1 MAANNET
8 KVQKSNTLE
17 QWRVKTNT
25 VSHHVGDI
33 DLLDGRLTDGLF
45 LFTGDGSTT
54 RFGFG
59 TDNSSKTLRIEL
71 QPENPVDSIAQILLT
86 GSPSLTGFVAD
97 VVVFQGSVGS
107 ETFTGQINYINANKI
122 VLRNTTGTF
131 NPSADLKYASNTI
144 GNANLVR
151 LISESYDT
159 GYAKVKV
166 DGNTQVQ
173 EVGIGSQAG
182 YHILNYSLEVVLSG
196 SPSIPAEFTEGAIL
210 TQSGGFVGTILEVSA
225 THLRFKTHTGTFA
238 TNTLVQLQGDAS
250 KRILAANLS
259 SVATKDTA
267 IGTVIEFHT
276 APASGKSISINTQN
290 IVDSITE
297 VQDDVGNI
305 SNLGTGDKSDI
316 VNAINELE
324 AAARDTNSDYAL
336 GTNAQ
341 NFRDAINEL
350 ETASRGNNANYTLG
364 TNAQNFRDGINEL
377 ETAVRGNTG
386 NYTIGTD
393 SNDLVGAV
401 NEIET
406 ILRNAT
412 GANLNTPNST
422 LNTNSTGGIVGGLNE
437 LEVGIRGTSN
447 DLVSTILTTTT
458 KNLAGAVNELDAEI
472 GTIST
477 FSGLASDVS
486 AALVQLHTEIGD
498 VSASNMGTTASNVT
512 SAIFELEQEI
522 DTLNTNHLNRNL
534 AANVNQ
540 DVNGSITFKGDSV
553 DFSNTT
559 ALFSAA
565 GGVANFGSAF
575 VNLNATSA
583 SGSNVA
589 LQGLQVDRTA
599 ISGGAP
605 THDVR
610 LIWNEGLVATKPARA
625 WQLRGMAD
633 NKSDNTADIVTFY
646 NAKDLIQNNSEA
658 GISVTW
664 DSTNQNFDFDVRNTI
679 LTFTSSTFRSSGNLG
694 QATITDLGDTTFA
707 LTANKLD
714 LGYNENIRLGAA
726 DEFQLFNN
734 NTESV
739 ISSTDMLNIR
749 VNTFLLN
756 NQANTETQIRADA
769 NGAVQLY
776 HNGNSKLQTTSGG
789 VNITGELEADSLDI
803 DGNFDINGSGTIHG
817 NTTVGGTLA
826 VNGNVTLGNSTSDT
840 VTIAGDL
847 IVQGDETKLN
857 VSTLEVEDILI
868 LTGSTT
874 TTLPTTGGFGF
885 ETKLF
890 SGRANQVINGRTWS
904 AAGKH
909 PNAASNV
916 TGSHSIVFNFGYD
929 PGGGAPKGR
938 WEMDGSPL
946 LSAAT
951 LGSPSIEGN
960 VYQQG
965 DNLNF
970 VAGTGMTLVTGKS
983 GTTHT
988 VTFTNDD
995 RGSAQPIYKQFAAD
1009 SGAMAVANNNNDT
1022 LTIRGGDGLHSVSS
1036 GTTQDIITIH
1046 HDDTSSQGSVNNSG
1060 GTVIQDITLDTF
1072 GHITNI
1078 GSVNLDSRFAGIN
1091 NTVNLT
1097 GNQSISGTK
1106 TFNSTINGSI
1116 SGNAATISNQ
1126 ANSATITAATAGS
1139 ANLIALR
1146 DGSGQ
1151 LTAARFLGPITT
1163 SGSSGVLITHSDIRS
1178 AASSNWT
1185 GDPGGAGKIQY
1196 HSNRWYIVADQSSNR
1211 IVQFRRNNS
1220 DVSHIDN
1227 SGNYVG
1233 NVTGNVSGQAGSISS
1248 QANSATINATASN
1261 NGNQIV
1267 LRDGNGDFS
1276 ARIISASLTGNV
1288 TGNVTGSSGSCTGN
1302 AASASHVYV
1311 TGAQGNASYAVPYLN
1326 YTGNASGNQ
1335 SLRIDSGGH
1344 FRYNPS
1350 SNRLDGISIMVATN
1364 YYGTWSGNPIPYSN
1378 ISGTPTIPTV
1388 NNATLTMSTSN
1399 GLSGSDTFT
1408 ANQSSN
1414 TTFTVSLDSDLRGH
1428 VSLIGTSSSYMNTSD
1443 SSNIYWVTN
1452 SANRMR
1458 LSGTT
1463 LYVLGDVIASSSTAS
1478 SDEKLKD
1485 NIQVVE
1491 NALDKV
1497 CELNGVTFKWKDS
1510 GRDGAGVIAQN
1521 VEKVLPSAVHEVEGM
1536 EEGEDLSPT
1545 ESHLGVEYNQLSAL
1559 FIEAIKEL
1567 KEENK
1572 LLRAEIENLKSIN
1585 S

>member
-17 QWRVKTNT
+17 QWRVATNT
-25 VSHHVGDI
+25 VSHHVGDV
-33 DLLDGRLTDGLF
+33 DLLDARLTDGLF
-45 LFTGDGSTT
+45 TFTGDGSTT

-59 TDNSSKTLRIEL
+59 TDTGSKTLRIEL

-131 NPSADLKYASNTI
+131 NPGADLKYASNTI

-159 GYAKVKV
+159 GYAKVQV
-166 DGNTQVQ
+166 DGVNQVE
-173 EVGIGSQAG
+173 EVGIGSQLG

-238 TNTLVQLQGDAS
+238 TNTLVQLQGDSS

-259 SVATKDTA
+259 SATEKDTA
-267 IGTVIEFHT
+267 IGNVIEFHT
-276 APASGKSISINTQN
+276 APGSGDVITIDTQN
-290 IVDSITE
+290 LVDSITE

-305 SNLGTGDKSDI
+305 SLLGTTNKGDI

-324 AAARDTNSDYAL
+324 TAARGANSDYTL
-336 GTNAQ
+336 GTTTQ

-377 ETAVRGNTG
+377 ETAVRGTTG

-412 GANLNTPNST
+412 SANLNTPNST
-422 LNTNSTGGIVGGLNE
+422 LNTDSTGGIVGAINE
-437 LEVGIRGTSN
+437 LELRARGNNTN
-447 DLVSTILTTTT
+447 YNLGTTAQ
-458 KNLAGAVNELDAEI
+458 NFRDAINELNGEI
-472 GTIST
+472 GNIST

-522 DTLNTNHLNRNL
+522 DTLNTNHLNKNT
-534 AANVNQ
+534 AANVSQ
-540 DVNGSITFKGDSV
+540 DFDGSVVFKGDLV

-575 VNLNATSA
+575 LNLN
-583 SGSNVA
+583 SNSSI
-589 LQGLQVDRTA
+589 QGLQVDRTA
-599 ISGGAP
+599 LSGSP
-605 THDVR
+605 PDVR
-610 LIWNEGLVATKPARA
+610 IQFNEGVVGTKPDRA
-625 WQLRGMAD
+625 WQVSGLNHGG
-633 NKSDNTADIVTFY
+633 TTEVADIVTFY
-646 NAKDLIQNNSEA
+646 NAEDLVANNTES

-664 DSTNQNFDFDVRNTI
+664 DSGAQNFDFNVNDPT
-679 LTFTSSTFRSSGNLG
+679 LTFTSPTFRTSGDLG
-694 QATITDLGDTTFA
+694 SGTITNLASKSFVLTADTLDLGDNEKIKLGGSNDLQLYHDGSNSYIQSATGTFNITTDAGNEFA
-707 LTANKLD
+707 LTA
-714 LGYNENIRLGAA
+714 
-726 DEFQLFNN
+726 
-734 NTESV
+734 
-739 ISSTDMLNIR
+739 
-749 VNTFLLN
+749 
-756 NQANTETQIRADA
+756 AN
-769 NGAVQLY
+769 NGAVTLF
-776 HNGNSKLQTTSGG
+776 HDGVSRLNTSSVGIG
-789 VNITGELEADSLDI
+789 VTGAVIATGEIEGSAL
-803 DGNFDINGSGTIHG
+803 DINGAFDIAGNGTIHG

-868 LTGSTT
+868 LTGSST

-890 SGRANQVINGRTWS
+890 SGRANQTINGRTWS

-909 PNAASNV
+909 PNAAGNV

-951 LGSPSIEGN
+951 LGSPNIEG
-960 VYQQG
+960 QTFEQG

-970 VAGTGMTLVTGKS
+970 VAGTGMSLSTGKS

-988 VTFTNDD
+988 VTFSHD
-995 RGSAQPIYKQFAAD
+995 RLAPNEAIYKNIQTQN
-1009 SGAMAVANNNNDT
+1009 ANGTLIAQNTANSNNDT
-1022 LTIRGGDGLHSVSS
+1022 LIFREVQVSS
-1036 GTTQDIITIH
+1036 TQGIELTNVSGDIIGIQH
-1046 HDDTSSQGSVNNSG
+1046 ADTSSQGSVNNSG
-1060 GTVIQDITLDTF
+1060 GTVIQDIFVDTYGHTTSIGSIDLDTRYYRE
-1072 GHITNI
+1072 
-1078 GSVNLDSRFAGIN
+1078 SE
-1091 NTVNLT
+1091 
-1097 GNQSISGTK
+1097 
-1106 TFNSTINGSI
+1106 FNSA
-1116 SGNAATISNQ
+1116 GNVANSPVLRNSNRDIFARRFDSTESDAVATAVFVGRASNIVNQ
-1126 ANSATITAATAGS
+1126 ANSATIACSSGAS
-1139 ANLIALR
+1139 ANFIALR
-1146 DGSGQ
+1146 DGSGDLYAVRFRGNGDS
-1151 LTAARFLGPITT
+1151 LTNLNASNITSGTINAARVPTLNQNTT
-1163 SGSSGVLITHSDIRS
+1163 GSSGSCT
-1178 AASSNWT
+1178 
-1185 GDPGGAGKIQY
+1185 
-1196 HSNRWYIVADQSSNR
+1196 
-1211 IVQFRRNNS
+1211 
-1220 DVSHIDN
+1220 
-1227 SGNYVG
+1227 
-1233 NVTGNVSGQAGSISS
+1233 GQANTIAS
-1248 QANSATINATASN
+1248 QANSATINATSSN
-1261 NGNQIV
+1261 SGNQIV
-1267 LRDGNGDFS
+1267 LRNASGSFS
-1276 ARIISASLTGNV
+1276 AGTITASLTGNV

-1302 AASASHVYV
+1302 AATATTASNSTNVNVLLTTDGTFYQLAF
-1311 TGAQGNASYAVPYLN
+1311 TSG
-1326 YTGNASGNQ
+1326 TGNNRVRSRTNGT
-1335 SLRIDSGGH
+1335 G
-1344 FRYNPS
+1344 FRYQPS
-1350 SNRLDGISIMVATN
+1350 TDTLTGSRLNANLSGSNSYNYNNLTN
-1364 YYGTWSGNPIPYSN
+1364 K
-1378 ISGTPTIPTV
+1378 PTIPAAANNGTITV
-1388 NNATLTMSTSN
+1388 NQN
-1399 GLSGSDTFT
+1399 GVQKGQFT
-1408 ANQSSN
+1408 VNQSGN
-1414 TTFTVSLDSDLRGH
+1414 TTINLTDTDTNTNTTYSA
-1428 VSLIGTSSSYMNTSD
+1428 GTGMS
-1443 SSNIYWVTN
+1443 
-1452 SANRMR
+1452 

-1463 LYVLGDVIASSSTAS
+1463 FSIGQAVGTGNSPTFANVYATGDVIASY
-1478 SDEKLKD
+1478 SDERLKD
-1485 NIQVVE
+1485 IKGKIR

-1497 CELNGVTFKWKDS
+1497 NSLDGFYFMQNDVANKLIPTKKGVLQVGIS
-1510 GRDGAGVIAQN
+1510 AQK
-1521 VEKVLPSAVHEVEGM
+1521 VKQVLPEVVADAPIDDRYMSVQYEKM
-1536 EEGEDLSPT
+1536 VPL
-1545 ESHLGVEYNQLSAL
+1545 L
-1559 FIEAIKEL
+1559 IEAIKEL
-1567 KEENK
+1567 TEQNKEMK
-1572 LLRAEIENLKSIN
+1572 AEIESLKSIN